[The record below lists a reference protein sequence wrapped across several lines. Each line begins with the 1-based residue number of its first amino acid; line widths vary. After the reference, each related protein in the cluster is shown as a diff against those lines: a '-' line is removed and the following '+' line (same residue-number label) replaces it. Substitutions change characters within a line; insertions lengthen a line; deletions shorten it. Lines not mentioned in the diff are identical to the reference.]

1 MVQSGETSR
10 WNWLAPGPTGEYIA
24 KMPVG
29 ATFFD
34 QVIFSYVDAYPTD
47 YRNIDFDKL
56 RVSWGGLGFPPYDRM
71 NKKDFWQLLRET
83 RAAEKAKTDKA
94 LLIGVGCN
102 LFEWG
107 TFLRI

>member
-1 MVQSGETSR
+1 MILTSFETV
-10 WNWLAPGPTGEYIA
+10 A
-24 KMPVG
+24 
-29 ATFFD
+29 FD
-34 QVIFSYVDAYPTD
+34 LRHIFRCLPNLIGIMRGLNPTD

-71 NKKDFWQLLRET
+71 NEKDFWKLLRET